1 MVLGVCIFSL
11 FFSDTSMSQPPPP
24 PMPPTTAVETA
35 MVDVGG
41 INTRYHLN
49 GTAERA
55 PGAPVVVFM
64 NGALASLETWSG
76 VLDRLD
82 AQIPRLAYDRPG
94 AGQSTPVE
102 GKLTPERANAHLA
115 ALLKQLNIAP
125 PFVLVSWSW
134 GGPLALDFAQRNP
147 GSIVGNVFLDPTLI
161 GVDRAEQRER
171 LIRLGASA
179 EEADAAHARA
189 EKESQEMLSKF
200 PPGFRSELEGLGEV
214 ADTFNPPY
222 PRVPTTILFA
232 EKYVPGFTRGSLP
245 AAVDEAKFFQD
256 ERAFAKRTL
265 EGRIKGIPHA
275 VLKSLPGSSHQVPL
289 EAPEA
294 VVEELRRVLSLVVRQ
309 AAAKQ

>member
-1 MVLGVCIFSL
+1 
-11 FFSDTSMSQPPPP
+11 
-24 PMPPTTAVETA
+24 MPKAPAVETT

-41 INTRYHLN
+41 INTRYHLS
-49 GTAERA
+49 GTAKRA

-64 NGALASLETWSG
+64 NGSLASLEAWSG

-82 AQIPRLAYDRPG
+82 VQIPRLAYDRPG
-94 AGQSTPVE
+94 AGRSTAVE

-134 GGPLALDFAQRNP
+134 GGPLALDFAARNP
-147 GSIVGNVFLDPTLI
+147 GTVVGNVFLDPTLT
-161 GVDRAEQRER
+161 GVGGADHRER

-179 EEADAAHARA
+179 EDADAAFARG
-189 EKESQEMLSKF
+189 EKESQEMLAKL
-200 PPGFRSELEGLGEV
+200 PPGFRSELEGLGDV
-214 ADTFNPPY
+214 AGTFNPPY

-245 AAVDEAKFFQD
+245 SAVDEAKFYQD

-265 EGRIKGIPHA
+265 ESRIKAVRFA
-275 VLKSLPGSSHQVPL
+275 VLKSLPESSHRVPQ

-294 VVEELRRVLSLVVRQ
+294 VVEEIRRILNLVVR
-309 AAAKQ
+309 